1 MSPSNLQG
9 RAGTGISHCWSC
21 KRWLHRM
28 WCFSD
33 FSIYWKLIRNIMRI
47 CPLWKET
54 LSSLRFS
61 SSTGRVDLSH
71 RWLCKGVQLLQN
83 VNVLFCTVKYFL
95 SAPEGVIVTTWKS
108 LLPRYRF
115 SIQVAHLPESN
126 QGEKMDILFKQSA
139 FSPCRMSPHHQK
151 WWIQQ
156 CGTISGAGVLCKEE
170 KWWDP
175 PCGYDSYHN
184 NPATTDVIQS

>member
-1 MSPSNLQG
+1 MLLRFFHLLETDKKYHENMPFMEGNIVFIEVFKQYWRTEDPWTGNLYQQLNVSG
-9 RAGTGISHCWSC
+9 RA
-21 KRWLHRM
+21 
-28 WCFSD
+28 
-33 FSIYWKLIRNIMRI
+33 
-47 CPLWKET
+47 
-54 LSSLRFS
+54 
-61 SSTGRVDLSH
+61 DLSH
-71 RWLCKGVQLLQN
+71 WWLCKGVQLLQN

-95 SAPEGVIVTTWKS
+95 SATDGVIVTTWKS
-108 LLPRYRF
+108 LLPRYWF
-115 SIQVAHLPESN
+115 SIQVAHLAESN

-170 KWWDP
+170 KLWDP

-184 NPATTDVIQS
+184 NPPTTDVIQS